1 MSAPPEDHLL
11 IIVINKL
18 FGGVELTEEERSFT
32 ANFLMQVLR
41 DRRPKAPHRQ
51 SDPQRQVLIAMEYE
65 LRNDG
70 TRKADAVALEVA
82 KAWGLKDD
90 NQVKKLARK
99 WRGRCK
105 MEPGQDPAAMLEWIE
120 KNRY

>member
-70 TRKADAVALEVA
+70 QQKTDAIALTVA
-82 KAWGLKDD
+82 KSWGLSDG
-90 NQVKKLARK
+90 NSVKKLARK
-99 WRGRCK
+99 WRGRYK
-105 MEPGQDPAAMLEWIE
+105 IEPGQSPAMLEWIE